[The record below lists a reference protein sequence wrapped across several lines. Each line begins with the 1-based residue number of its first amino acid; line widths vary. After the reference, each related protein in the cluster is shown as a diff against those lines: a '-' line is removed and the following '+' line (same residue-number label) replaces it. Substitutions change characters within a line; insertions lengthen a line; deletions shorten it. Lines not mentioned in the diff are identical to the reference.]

1 MQNKFSLWVWLSLA
15 ALAGCGGGGGAS
27 PPAVPTPLAV
37 EGSSYANKNSIAL
50 DAPQLKSVNSSSIAE
65 SLTFGDFFQNGTY
78 SAFVAAGS
86 PAKAYFFKKNASG
99 GWDDAT
105 SSLLST
111 TDVCATVTQAITAD
125 FNGDG
130 KPDVYV
136 ACGGGVGATKQVM
149 FMSQRSASTYVR
161 QETSFTLQ
169 SWGAAA
175 GDIDGD
181 GDIDVVAT
189 DNGNTVALINDGLGN
204 GATSLS
210 LVTTR
215 VHPPTNGDS
224 FPTLHRKV
232 FLLPKSG
239 ANPDLVIAG
248 SSSGANAYSTIFIR
262 NDTAQPGNFFVSQST
277 GASNLLE
284 GKVIS
289 GGTTSANVY
298 DVIQTD
304 SYLYAL
310 AKYKPVEN
318 AFTATEVMLLRYE
331 LPKNNVA
338 NSDLNLCANSNNTCV
353 PTTGSGNALTLP
365 SNPYSPTDGFVSQ
378 LKLLNSTGRFVAYD
392 GACALVQG
400 DTNYATSRC
409 GFSVVGP

>member
-1 MQNKFSLWVWLSLA
+1 MTNKFLAMVWLGLA
-15 ALAGCGGGGGAS
+15 TLVGCGGGGGGSS
-27 PPAVPTPLAV
+27 PPAIPAPLAV

-50 DAPQLKSVNSSSIAE
+50 DLPQLKSVGASSIAE
-65 SLTFGDFFQNGTY
+65 SVTFGDFFQNGTY
-78 SAFVAAGS
+78 SAFVAVAQGAGA

-105 SSLLST
+105 ATLLTS
-111 TDVCATVTQAITAD
+111 TDVCATVTQAVTAD
-125 FNGDG
+125 FNGDS

-136 ACGGGVGATKQVM
+136 ACGGSVAATKQVL
-149 FMSQRSASTYVR
+149 FMSQRNASTYVR

-204 GATSLS
+204 GASSLS

-215 VHPPTNGDS
+215 VHPPSNGDS

-248 SSSGANAYSTIFIR
+248 SSSGSNSYSTIFIK

-277 GASNLLE
+277 GASNLFE
-284 GKVIS
+284 GNVIS

-298 DVIQTD
+298 DVIQSD

-318 AFTATEVMLLRYE
+318 ASAATEVLLLRYE

-338 NSDLNLCANSNNTCV
+338 NSDLNLVTITAG
-353 PTTGSGNALTLP
+353 GSSSLTLP

-378 LKLLNSTGRFVAYD
+378 LKLLTSSGRFVAYD
-392 GACALVQG
+392 GACTLVQG
-400 DTNYATSRC
+400 DANYASSRC